1 MRSRVRSLP
10 ASVAARLLN
19 LAKQTGDDYQ
29 ILLTRFCFERFL
41 HRLGE
46 SNAKERFVLKGAML
60 LQAWSDQP
68 YRATRDLDLLRK
80 GDGSFDAIRT
90 DIETICSATVE
101 PDGVVFEPAS
111 IRIEAIRAEEE
122 YAGTRLILL
131 ARCANARL
139 PLQIDLGL
147 GDSVWP
153 PAEPCAY
160 PALLEFPPP
169 AVLSYPPEAVIAEKL
184 EAIVVLGNRNSRIK
198 DFFDLQY
205 LASHFAFDRPTL
217 TESVR
222 RTFLRRS
229 TPIPQEEPI
238 GLTPAYWENASRP
251 AQMRAFARRA
261 RLTVGSDPGAEIL
274 STLRPFLLPILDD
287 LRHGVPSQ
295 GTWVS
300 GGPWR
305 TQLEVEP

>member
-1 MRSRVRSLP
+1 MRSRVSSLP

-41 HRLGE
+41 YRLGE

-60 LQAWSDQP
+60 LQTWSDQP

-80 GDGSFDAIRT
+80 GDGSFEAIRR
-90 DIETICSATVE
+90 DIETICSAAVE
-101 PDGVVFEPAS
+101 PDGLVFDPAS
-111 IRIEAIRAEEE
+111 IRIEAIRADEE

-131 ARCANARL
+131 ARCATARL

-153 PAEPCAY
+153 PAKLCAY

-169 AVLSYPPEAVIAEKL
+169 AVLAYPPEAVIAEKL

-217 TESVR
+217 AESVR

-229 TPIPQEEPI
+229 TPLPQEEPI
-238 GLTPAYWENASRP
+238 GLTSSYWENASRP
-251 AQMRAFARRA
+251 AQVRAFARRA
-261 RLTVGSDPGAEIL
+261 RLTVGPDPGGEIL
-274 STLRPFLLPILDD
+274 FTLRPFLLPILDD
-287 LRHGVPSQ
+287 LRQGVPRH
-295 GTWVS
+295 GTWAS

-305 TQLEVEP
+305 TEVEVVP